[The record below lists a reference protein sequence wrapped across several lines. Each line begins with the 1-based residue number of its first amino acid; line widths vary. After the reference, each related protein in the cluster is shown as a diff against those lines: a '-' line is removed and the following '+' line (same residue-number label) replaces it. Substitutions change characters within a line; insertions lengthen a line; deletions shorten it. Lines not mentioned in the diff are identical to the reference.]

1 MISSRGKIRYNLRM
15 RQDKTQL
22 YFFIGLLLAI
32 GALTFSVFLP
42 YLGTLVLAGT
52 AAIILYPVYEQ
63 LLKALAG
70 HRRPAALIT
79 IILTFLLLLVPLGLF
94 GYKLVAESIDL
105 YSKLDIT
112 RDAYSDILTTAVLY
126 IKQYIPGLN
135 IDVSNF
141 ASQAFSWIAKNI
153 GNIFSSTVQT
163 FFNIFLGSMALYYF
177 LIDGN
182 KFVDKLVEYSP
193 LADRYDRQILKK
205 LSRAVTSVVKGTLFI
220 AVIQGLLMGLGFWVF
235 GVPHG
240 TLWGTCAAI
249 AALIPG
255 VGTAVVLIP
264 AVAYLVAINDLYAA
278 AGLFFWGAG
287 IVGLIDNLLR
297 PYLVGYG
304 ASLHPFFVL
313 LSVLG
318 GIAFFGP
325 LGFLY
330 GPILVSLLF
339 ALLEIYR
346 YIVLKQKE
354 EMM

>member
-1 MISSRGKIRYNLRM
+1 M
-15 RQDKTQL
+15 RQDKTEL
-22 YFFIGLLLAI
+22 YFFVGLLLAI
-32 GALTFSVFLP
+32 GALTFSIFLP

-52 AAIILYPVYEQ
+52 AAIILRPVYEK

-70 HRRPAALIT
+70 HRRPAALVT
-79 IILTFLLLLVPLGLF
+79 IALTFLLLLVPLGLF
-94 GYKLVAESIDL
+94 GYKLVAESLDL
-105 YSKLDIT
+105 YSKLDLD
-112 RDAYSDILTTAVLY
+112 RNAYSDILTTAILF

-135 IDVSNF
+135 IDVSSF
-141 ASQAFSWIAKNI
+141 AGQAFSWIAKNI
-153 GNIFSSTVQT
+153 GAIFSSTVQT
-163 FFNIFLGSMALYYF
+163 FFNLFLGFMALYYF

-182 KFVDKLVEYSP
+182 KFIDKIVEYSP
-193 LADRYDRQILKK
+193 LADRYDRQILEK

-220 AVIQGLLMGLGFWVF
+220 AVAQGALMGFGFLIF

-264 AVAYLVAINDLYAA
+264 ALAFLVATQSYYAA

-304 ASLHPFFVL
+304 TSLHPFFVL

-346 YIVLKQKE
+346 FIVLKQKE
-354 EMM
+354 EPLS

>member
-1 MISSRGKIRYNLRM
+1 M

-32 GALTFSVFLP
+32 GGLTFSVFLP
-42 YLGTLVLAGT
+42 YIGTLILAAT
-52 AAIILYPVYEQ
+52 AAIILRPAYEK

-70 HRRPAALIT
+70 HRRPAALVT
-79 IILTFLLLLVPLGLF
+79 IILTFILLLVPLGFF
-94 GYKLVAESIDL
+94 GYKLVAESLDL
-105 YSKLDIT
+105 YSKMNIS
-112 RDAYSDILTTAVLY
+112 RDAYSDILTTAILY
-126 IKQYIPGLN
+126 IRQYFPGLN
-135 IDVSNF
+135 ID
-141 ASQAFSWIAKNI
+141 ASGLATQGFTWIANNI
-153 GNIFSSTVQT
+153 GAIFSSTIQT
-163 FFNIFLGSMALYYF
+163 FFNIFLGFMALYYF
-177 LIDGN
+177 LIDGPR
-182 KFVDKLVEYSP
+182 FIDRLVEYSP
-193 LADRYDRQILKK
+193 LADRYDRRILKK
-205 LSRAVTSVVKGTLFI
+205 ISLAVTSVVKGTLFI
-220 AVIQGLLMGLGFWVF
+220 AVIQGALMGIGFWIF

-249 AALIPG
+249 ASLIPG

-264 AVAYLVAINDLYAA
+264 AVAFLIATQDYYAA

-330 GPILVSLLF
+330 GPILISLLF

-354 EMM
+354 EL